1 MRDLTPKQQQIFDF
15 ILKSLR
21 NYGTIPSVR
30 EIASAFGFSSTNAV
44 NCHLEALTKKGYINR
59 RYGTAR
65 NIEIAPDYLY
75 PERGLPIIGRVAA
88 GTPIDAIENL
98 EGYLDLDQIY
108 EHGSH
113 YALRIAG
120 DSMIEAGLWDGDYAI
135 VRHQPSV
142 ETGEIGVAI
151 IDDEATVKRFNWLAN
166 GTLQLI
172 PENEAYEP
180 FMVDTDSDFRVGGK
194 VVGMHRII
202 K

>member
-15 ILKSLR
+15 ILNSVR
-21 NYGTIPSVR
+21 NDGTVPSVR
-30 EIASAFGFSSTNAV
+30 EIASAFGFASNNAV

-75 PERGLPIIGRVAA
+75 PERGLPIVGRVAA

-108 EHGSH
+108 DNGVH
-113 YALRIAG
+113 YALRVSG

-135 VRHQPSV
+135 VRQQPQV

-151 IDDEATVKRFNWLAN
+151 IDDQATVKRFNWLPD
-166 GTLQLI
+166 GRLQLI
-172 PENEAYEP
+172 PENDAYQP
-180 FMVDTDSDFRVGGK
+180 FVVDFESDFRIGGK
-194 VVGMHRII
+194 VVGMHRLIR
-202 K
+202 